1 MEISNA
7 PQTGVCCAEQ
17 SMSAQTSV
25 IKEEYA
31 CMESVPAW
39 LDMRE
44 LIVHKNAR
52 VTDIKSNAL
61 RNVQRTLM
69 ELSLSS
75 NVWNVLLDV

>member
-31 CMESVPAW
+31 CMERYENIQGVVYLHGWICGS
-39 LDMRE
+39 
-44 LIVHKNAR
+44 
-52 VTDIKSNAL
+52 
-61 RNVQRTLM
+61 
-69 ELSLSS
+69 
-75 NVWNVLLDV
+75 